1 MPSKPEFRYRIAF
14 SQPLDHPNHRRMSE
28 MAERVGV
35 DSDGRLVIEVKG
47 AGALGSDTE
56 MLQMVRE
63 GALEIYLGGNVFGNL
78 VPVTEMPGLP
88 FTFKNSA
95 EVFRALDGELGQ
107 FVNAEMR
114 AKGLHAF
121 PHWLEHGFH
130 HLTTRSKPIRR
141 VEDLAGMT
149 IRTPVQKM
157 TVDFFAT
164 LGAVPKQ
171 YTLSRLYEVLRDHL
185 ADGQTDP
192 LSIVVVLKLY
202 EVQRYLSL
210 TNHWWSGFVLVAH
223 PAAWTALPADL
234 QALVAKHAR
243 EAALAQRQDM
253 DRLNTSALATLQEK
267 GMIVNETDVS
277 GFKKPLAAFYA
288 RWKQEYGEKAWSLL
302 EAWVGKLV

>member
-1 MPSKPEFRYRIAF
+1 MPAKPEFRRRLGF
-14 SQPLDHPNHRRMSE
+14 SQPVDHPNHRRMSE
-28 MAERVGV
+28 MAERVRAESG
-35 DSDGRLVIEVKG
+35 GRLLIEVKG

-56 MLQMVRE
+56 MLAMVQS
-63 GALEIYLGGNVFGNL
+63 GALELYLGGNVFGAL
-78 VPVTEMPGLP
+78 APTTEMPGLP
-88 FTFKNSA
+88 FTFRNSA
-95 EVFRALDGELGQ
+95 EVFAALDGELGQ
-107 FVNAEMR
+107 YINAELR

-130 HLTTRSKPIRR
+130 HLTTRSKPIRT

-253 DRLNTSALATLQEK
+253 GRLNTSALATLQEK